1 MTPFGDSDHDLVGYI
16 RLSKAPPSPA
26 RTIRKRSYKNFK
38 QEDFLKDLKKVDWT
52 EVYQCDDVDISTS
65 VFTRKFVDVLNVH
78 APWTIFQQRKHFSPW
93 ITETTKD
100 LIASRDQL
108 KKLAE
113 DHVEG
118 GDTLAA
124 AEAWRNFKK
133 ARNTVNN
140 RKKFEEHHFKSEK
153 MISSLDSP
161 ANTWRTAKDFMNWE
175 NTGGPPSQL
184 SINGRLVTKASLI
197 AKEMNRF
204 FLDKV
209 QTIRNGIAYLP
220 NMFEKCKEVM
230 KNKKCKLAFGH
241 VSVGKVKKLLKN
253 LKNSKSTSI
262 DEIDNFCVKISAEVL
277 AEPLHHIITLSI
289 MQRKFPSS
297 WKLSKVIP
305 LHKKESKLMSKNYR
319 PVAILSPFSKILEKV
334 AYEQLYQYF
343 SDNKI
348 FHPNLH
354 GYRQHRS
361 TQTALMTM
369 YDRWVKAAAAGQV
382 SGAVL
387 LDLSAAFDLVD
398 PAILIQ
404 KLRIYGL
411 EDDFLSW
418 ISSYLTDRYQAV
430 WLDHVLSD
438 FGHCEVGVPQG
449 SILGPLFFLIFF
461 SDLPHV
467 LESNVDN
474 YADDTTVTYTAKTVE
489 EIGSKL
495 SQDCSK
501 ISEWMRMNKL
511 KLNPDKT
518 HIMTVGTAER
528 LRALPQLVQV
538 TMDSVVLEEDPE
550 KSEVLLGCQ
559 IQSNLKWQKQIAVL
573 ISKLR
578 KRLVGLGALRY
589 IAPYAVRKVISE
601 GIFNSVLVYC
611 LPLFGGMDKGDLRDL
626 QILQNKA
633 AQIVTRSPPRAERVA
648 MYDQLQWLT
657 VNQLIFYHTVI
668 AVFKIRG
675 NSEPE
680 HLAGLLGADS
690 RNKRIIIPNLDLG
703 LAQKSFTLRGMN
715 VGMKYLYISGR
726 T

>member
-1 MTPFGDSDHDLVGYI
+1 
-16 RLSKAPPSPA
+16 
-26 RTIRKRSYKNFK
+26 
-38 QEDFLKDLKKVDWT
+38 
-52 EVYQCDDVDISTS
+52 
-65 VFTRKFVDVLNVH
+65 
-78 APWTIFQQRKHFSPW
+78 
-93 ITETTKD
+93 
-100 LIASRDQL
+100 
-108 KKLAE
+108 
-113 DHVEG
+113 
-118 GDTLAA
+118 
-124 AEAWRNFKK
+124 
-133 ARNTVNN
+133 
-140 RKKFEEHHFKSEK
+140 
-153 MISSLDSP
+153 
-161 ANTWRTAKDFMNWE
+161 
-175 NTGGPPSQL
+175 
-184 SINGRLVTKASLI
+184 
-197 AKEMNRF
+197 MNRF

-262 DEIDNFCVKISAEVL
+262 DEIDNFCVKISAEVV
-277 AEPLHHIITLSI
+277 AAPLHHIITLSI

-305 LHKKESKLMSKNYR
+305 LNKKESKLMSKNYR
-319 PVAILSPFSKILEKV
+319 PVALLSPFSKILEKV

-449 SILGPLFFLIFF
+449 SILGPLFFLISF

-528 LRALPQLVQV
+528 LRTLPQLVQV
-538 TMDSVVLEEDPE
+538 TMNSVVLEEDSE

-559 IQSNLKWQKQIAVL
+559 IQSNLK
-573 ISKLR
+573 
-578 KRLVGLGALRY
+578 
-589 IAPYAVRKVISE
+589 
-601 GIFNSVLVYC
+601 
-611 LPLFGGMDKGDLRDL
+611 
-626 QILQNKA
+626 
-633 AQIVTRSPPRAERVA
+633 
-648 MYDQLQWLT
+648 
-657 VNQLIFYHTVI
+657 
-668 AVFKIRG
+668 
-675 NSEPE
+675 
-680 HLAGLLGADS
+680 
-690 RNKRIIIPNLDLG
+690 
-703 LAQKSFTLRGMN
+703 
-715 VGMKYLYISGR
+715 
-726 T
+726 